1 MAAIAKKV
9 FSSCFRWFGKCRVK
23 SLSVKRPHHVLQ
35 LKTVPKACS
44 FFCCDSVLKN
54 CSHGRETR
62 SDQPE
67 SHTCNYQV
75 LLGLPVAVLVS
86 IYLSTSLAFCGKEDA
101 NVSTPTNLI
110 LLRTRKAEK
119 RKARTEKAWVERC
132 KRRLFSDEDS
142 DNIALPVL
150 TEPHMLREN
159 TKPPQRLAEDM
170 VGGNKPV
177 EYSSLKAI
185 LP

>member
-1 MAAIAKKV
+1 MFPVVWQMPRKV
-9 FSSCFRWFGKCRVK
+9 TVCQKTSQCFTTENCTQ
-23 SLSVKRPHHVLQ
+23 SMQ
-35 LKTVPKACS
+35 

-119 RKARTEKAWVERC
+119 RKARTEKA
-132 KRRLFSDEDS
+132 
-142 DNIALPVL
+142 
-150 TEPHMLREN
+150 
-159 TKPPQRLAEDM
+159 
-170 VGGNKPV
+170 
-177 EYSSLKAI
+177 
-185 LP
+185 